1 MAASSE
7 GSGAEV
13 VRGRGRVVREGEEVT
28 CTGSRWWLRARPAPD
43 GGLHVEA
50 AERVTGS
57 WQRVDGDLTHLL
69 RAGIRLRIADGA
81 AAARFARRVS
91 EVVGVRTVDP
101 DPALAVVRATY
112 PLLATG
118 VGDRLPGVPAAL
130 PGHLQAAFRQPRP
143 RDAARLLFGDRAT
156 RPVVRTF
163 CTALAEREVPD
174 LFALTVVA
182 GLSPVLQPDHL
193 AGLLERSLPTTS
205 RRTDALTRHQMH
217 TLARVVADV
226 DPRRVVR
233 LVAAALADDANRD
246 RLRFVAQEHEPGA
259 PTLADLDDWEEL
271 ALHVALAAAGTD
283 EVVA

>member
-1 MAASSE
+1 MA
-7 GSGAEV
+7 
-13 VRGRGRVVREGEEVT
+13 RGRGRVVRDGDEVA

-50 AERVTGS
+50 AERVTGR
-57 WQRVDGDLTHLL
+57 WERVDRDLTHLL
-69 RAGIRLRIADGA
+69 RAGIRLRIADGT
-81 AAARFARRVS
+81 AAARFARQVS

-118 VGDRLPGVPAAL
+118 VGDRLPGVPSAL
-130 PGHLQAAFRQPRP
+130 PGHLQEAFRQPRP

-163 CTALAEREVPD
+163 CAVLDQREVPDQVPD

-182 GLSPVLQPDHL
+182 GVGPALQPDHL
-193 AGLLERSLPTTS
+193 ATLLDGTLGSATRRSQ
-205 RRTDALTRHQMH
+205 ALTLRQMH
-217 TLARVVADV
+217 TLARIVRDV

-233 LVAAALADDANRD
+233 LVAAALADDAHRD

-259 PTLADLDDWEEL
+259 PTLADVGDWEEL
-271 ALHVALAAAGTD
+271 ALHVALAAGGTD